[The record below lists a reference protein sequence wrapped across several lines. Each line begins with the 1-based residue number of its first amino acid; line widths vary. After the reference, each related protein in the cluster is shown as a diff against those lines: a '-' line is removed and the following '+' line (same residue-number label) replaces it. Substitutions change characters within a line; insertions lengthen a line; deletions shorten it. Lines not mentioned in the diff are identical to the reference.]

1 MNKNENLY
9 SFKRIKSFRSYL
21 LHMMRVFLILVT
33 LGLSS
38 AFANFSEAQ
47 TKMDINVKDVSLEEL
62 FREIQSKSEFIFF
75 YKDGV
80 LSHNVSLKL
89 QNATIPTILDAALK
103 NTNLI
108 YKIDRRQIVVKEDV
122 ALASGQTVPPGEQ
135 QRDITGTVYDDAGLP
150 LLGAT
155 VQIKGTNK
163 GVTTDFDGNFKL
175 SVPEG
180 ASTLVISYLGF
191 VTQEVSVVGVS
202 SLQVTMVADNMALE
216 EIVVIGYGTER
227 KSLISDAVTSIS
239 ATQLEDLPVSSV
251 DGILQGQASGVQ
263 VMQNSGTPGG
273 EMSVRIR
280 GLTSISGSSQPLYII
295 DGIPVTTG
303 DYGQL
308 SYSGQ
313 GSSALTDLNP
323 NEIAS
328 ISILKDASATA
339 IYGARASNG
348 IVLITTK
355 RGKAQQSVVSVNV
368 YSGVQ
373 RAWNKL
379 DMLNARQWMEYRNEL
394 TGTTVFTPEQMNNIT
409 VDTNW
414 QDVIFRTAPMNSYE
428 VSTTGGS
435 EKTKFFMGGT
445 LFDQTGILI
454 GTDYSRLNA
463 RANLDHQLSDKV
475 TIGTSIGLTYAKTN
489 RVESDQTLHG
499 PLPNGISTPAIFSV
513 YNEDGS
519 YNQSGPY
526 SNPVS
531 IANEAIAVNYSY
543 RTNSNFYVDWNI
555 VDNLTFSSKWGVD
568 FMNFREHS
576 YESKKTV
583 QGAKYNG
590 LGFETYSNVLNL
602 VSNNLLKYNRSFGQ
616 HKVDALVGY
625 SFESYERTSSYIR
638 GQDFA
643 DDGLEYLNSAATI
656 VSASS
661 SATESGLR
669 SYFGR
674 VNYNFDDKYI
684 ATLTGRFDTSTK
696 FGENNR
702 TGFFPAASLAWR
714 VIQEGFMENLKAVS
728 DLKFRVSY
736 GLTGNDDI
744 SPFLFSELYSTT
756 VYGGASGIYPSNIP
770 NPDLK
775 WESTTQLNVGFNLG
789 LFNDR
794 VTLTAD
800 YYDKQTKDLLL
811 SRPLAPTSGFSSI
824 TENVG
829 RVENKGIELSLAT
842 QNFVG
847 DFSWNTQFNIS
858 GNRNKVL
865 ELYNGQP
872 IDDIGR
878 GGNRIMEGQ
887 PIGIFYSY
895 KSLGVDPS
903 TGDIVFADTNFDG
916 VITSEDRTIVGNPH
930 PDFIYGLTN
939 NFSYKGFDLSI
950 FLQGSQG
957 NDVFNGNRLFL
968 ESLQGGDN
976 QTTAIL
982 RRWRQPGDITD
993 IPRATTD
1000 PVKAAQNKRV
1010 SSRFIEDGSYLR
1022 FKNVTLGY
1030 SLDSDMLGNGFF
1042 SSIRVY
1048 LSAQNLFTF
1057 TKYTGLDPEVN
1068 YRGDDNSVIG
1078 TDFFTYPQ
1086 AQTFTLGIN
1095 LKL

>member
-9 SFKRIKSFRSYL
+9 SFKRIKSFRYYL
-21 LHMMRVFLILVT
+21 VHMMRVFLLLIT

-47 TKMDINVKDVSLEEL
+47 TKMDINVKNVSLEEL
-62 FREIQSKSEFIFF
+62 FKVIQNKSEFLFF
-75 YKDGV
+75 YKDDV
-80 LSHNVSLKL
+80 LKHKVSLKL
-89 QNATIPTILDAALK
+89 KNATVATILDAALK
-103 NTNLI
+103 NTDLSYN
-108 YKIDRRQIVVKEDV
+108 IDVRQVVIKKDV
-122 ALASGQTVPPGEQ
+122 SAEVIQSASQNQ
-135 QRDITGTVYDDAGLP
+135 QDRPIKGTVFDDTGVP

-155 VQIKGTNK
+155 VQVKGTNR
-163 GVTTDFDGNFKL
+163 GVTTDFDGNFEM
-175 SVPEG
+175 SVPEN
-180 ASTLVISYLGF
+180 ATTLVISYLGF
-191 VTQEVSVVGVS
+191 VTKEVSIVGVS
-202 SLQVTMVADNMALE
+202 TVNVTMVSDSMALE

-239 ATQLEDLPVSSV
+239 SSQIEDLPVSTV
-251 DGILQGQASGVQ
+251 DGILQGQSSGVQ

-295 DGIPVTTG
+295 DGIPVTMG

-313 GSSALTDLNP
+313 GSSALSDLNP
-323 NEIAS
+323 SEIAS

-355 RGKAQQSVVSVNV
+355 RGKTQQSVVNVNV
-368 YSGVQ
+368 YSGMQ

-379 DMLNARQWMEYRNEL
+379 DMLNSRQWMEYRNDL
-394 TGTTVFTPEQMNNIT
+394 TGTTVFTQEQMDNIT

-414 QDVIFRTAPMNSYE
+414 QDVIFRTAPISSYE

-435 EKTKFFMGGT
+435 DKTKFFISGT
-445 LFDQTGILI
+445 LFDQEGILI
-454 GTDYSRLNA
+454 GTDYRRLNA
-463 RANLDHQLSDKV
+463 RANIDHQLSDKV
-475 TIGTSIGLTYAKTN
+475 TIGTSIGLTYAVTN

-499 PLPNGISTPAIFSV
+499 PLPNGISTPAIFPV
-513 YNEDGS
+513 FNEDGS

-526 SNPVS
+526 ANALS

-543 RTNSNFYVDWNI
+543 RTNSNFYLDWKI
-555 VDNLTFSSKWGVD
+555 IDNLKFSTKWGVD

-576 YESKKTV
+576 YESTKTV

-590 LGFETYSNVLNL
+590 LGFETYSNVTNI
-602 VSNNLLKYNRSFGQ
+602 VSNNLLSYNKNFGK
-616 HKVDALVGY
+616 HKLDALLGY

-643 DDGLEYLNSAATI
+643 DDSLEYLNSAATI

-661 SATESGLR
+661 GATESGLR

-674 VNYNFDDKYI
+674 LNYNFDDKYI
-684 ATLTGRFDTSTK
+684 ATFTGRFDTSTK

-714 VIQEGFMENLKAVS
+714 VIEEDFMEKLNTVS

-756 VYGGASGIYPSNIP
+756 VYGGMSGIYPSNIP

-775 WESTTQLNVGFNLG
+775 WESTAQFNVGFNLG

-794 VTLTAD
+794 LMLTGD
-800 YYDKQTKDLLL
+800 YYNKQTKDLLL
-811 SRPLAPTSGFSSI
+811 SRPLPPTSGFSSI

-829 RVENKGIELSLAT
+829 RVENKGVELTLET
-842 QNFVG
+842 RNFVG
-847 DFSWNTQFNIS
+847 DFTWNTQFNIY

-903 TGDIVFADTNFDG
+903 TGDIVYADTNFDG

-957 NDVFNGNRLFL
+957 NDVFNGSRLFL

-982 RRWRQPGDITD
+982 RRWRQPGDVTD

-1030 SLDSDMLGNGFF
+1030 SLDAEALRKTFF

-1057 TKYTGLDPEVN
+1057 TNYTGLDPEVN

>member
-9 SFKRIKSFRSYL
+9 SFKRIKSFRYYL
-21 LHMMRVFLILVT
+21 VHMMRVFLLLVT
-33 LGLSS
+33 LGLGS
-38 AFANFSEAQ
+38 AFANFSKAQ
-47 TKMDINVKDVSLEEL
+47 TKMDINVNNVSLEEL
-62 FREIQSKSEFIFF
+62 FKEIQNKSEFIFF
-75 YKDGV
+75 YKDAV
-80 LSHNVSLKL
+80 LKHKVSLNLKD
-89 QNATIPTILDAALK
+89 ATVATILDTALK

-108 YKIDRRQIVVKEDV
+108 YKIDVRQVVIKED
-122 ALASGQTVPPGEQ
+122 LTVDAFNADHSNQQ
-135 QRDITGTVYDDAGLP
+135 QRLITGMVFDQAGVP
-150 LLGAT
+150 LMGPT
-155 VQIKGTNK
+155 VQIKNTNR
-163 GVTTDFDGNFKL
+163 GVTTDFDGHFEFL
-175 SVPEG
+175 VPED
-180 ASTLVISYLGF
+180 TELLVISYLGF
-191 VTQEVSVVGVS
+191 LTKEVSIVGLTTVN
-202 SLQVTMVADNMALE
+202 VTMIADSMALE

-227 KSLISDAVTSIS
+227 KSLISDAVTAIS
-239 ATQLEDLPVSSV
+239 AEQIEGLPVSSI

-313 GSSALTDLNP
+313 GASALSDLNP

-368 YSGVQ
+368 FSGMQ

-379 DMLNARQWMEYRNEL
+379 DMLNARQWMEYRNDY

-414 QDVIFRTAPMNSYE
+414 QDVIFRDGAINSYE
-428 VSTTGGS
+428 VSATGGS
-435 EKTKFFMGGT
+435 ENTKFFISGT
-445 LFDQTGILI
+445 LFEQEGILI
-454 GTDYSRLNA
+454 GTDYNRLNA
-463 RANLDHQLSDKV
+463 RANIDHQLSDKF

-499 PLPNGISTPAIFSV
+499 PLPNGISTPAIFPV

-531 IANEAIAVNYSY
+531 IANEAIAVNFSY

-555 VDNLTFSSKWGVD
+555 VDNLSFSSKWGVD

-576 YESKKTV
+576 YENKKTV

-590 LGFETYSNVLNL
+590 LGFETYANVINI
-602 VSNNLLKYNRSFGQ
+602 VSNNLLKYANNFGK
-616 HKVDALVGY
+616 HKVDGLLGY
-625 SFESYERTSSYIR
+625 SFESYERTSSFIR

-643 DDGLEYLNSAATI
+643 DDSLEYLNSAATI

-661 SATESGLR
+661 GATESGLR

-674 VNYNFDDKYI
+674 LNYNFDDKYI
-684 ATLTGRFDTSTK
+684 ATFTGRWDTSTK
-696 FGENNR
+696 FGSNNQ
-702 TGFFPAASLAWR
+702 TGFFPAASVAWR
-714 VIQEGFMENLKAVS
+714 VIKEDFMANISPVS

-756 VYGGASGIYPSNIP
+756 VYGGLPAIYPSNIP

-775 WESTTQLNVGFNLG
+775 WESTVQFNAGVDLG
-789 LFNDR
+789 LFNGR

-811 SRPLAPTSGFSSI
+811 SRPLPPTSGFSSI

-847 DFSWNTQFNIS
+847 DFNWNTQFNIS

-878 GGNRIMEGQ
+878 
-887 PIGIFYSY
+887 
-895 KSLGVDPS
+895 
-903 TGDIVFADTNFDG
+903 
-916 VITSEDRTIVGNPH
+916 
-930 PDFIYGLTN
+930 
-939 NFSYKGFDLSI
+939 
-950 FLQGSQG
+950 
-957 NDVFNGNRLFL
+957 
-968 ESLQGGDN
+968 
-976 QTTAIL
+976 
-982 RRWRQPGDITD
+982 
-993 IPRATTD
+993 
-1000 PVKAAQNKRV
+1000 
-1010 SSRFIEDGSYLR
+1010 
-1022 FKNVTLGY
+1022 
-1030 SLDSDMLGNGFF
+1030 
-1042 SSIRVY
+1042 
-1048 LSAQNLFTF
+1048 
-1057 TKYTGLDPEVN
+1057 
-1068 YRGDDNSVIG
+1068 
-1078 TDFFTYPQ
+1078 
-1086 AQTFTLGIN
+1086 
-1095 LKL
+1095 

>member
-1 MNKNENLY
+1 MNKNKNLY
-9 SFKRIKSFRSYL
+9 SLQRIKSFRYYVVHMIRILML
-21 LHMMRVFLILVT
+21 LVS

-38 AFANFSEAQ
+38 AFANVSNAQ
-47 TKMDINVKDVSLEEL
+47 TKIDINVTDVPLEEL
-62 FREIQSKSEFIFF
+62 FKDIQNKSEFIFF
-75 YKDGV
+75 YKDEI
-80 LSHNVSLKL
+80 LKYKVSIRLK
-89 QNATIPTILDAALK
+89 NATVATILDAALQD
-103 NTNLI
+103 TNLT
-108 YKIDRRQIVVKEDV
+108 YKIDDRQIIIRQ
-122 ALASGQTVPPGEQ
+122 ALPLESKLIESTKPV
-135 QRDITGTVYDDAGLP
+135 QRILTGTVLDEAGVP

-163 GVTTDFDGNFKL
+163 GVTTDFDGHFELKL
-175 SVPEG
+175 AED
-180 ASTLVISYLGF
+180 ATEIIISYLGF
-191 VTQEVSVVGVS
+191 ITQEVPIEGRTTMT
-202 SLQVTMVADNMALE
+202 VTMVADSTALE

-227 KSLISDAVTSIS
+227 KSLVSDAVTSIS
-239 ATQLEDLPVSSV
+239 SKQLEDLPVSSV

-313 GSSALTDLNP
+313 GASALSDLNP

-355 RGKAQQSVVSVNV
+355 RGKAQQSVVNVNIL
-368 YSGVQ
+368 SGMQ

-379 DMLNARQWMEYRNEL
+379 DMLDARQWMDYRNDL
-394 TGTTVFTPEQMNNIT
+394 TGTTVFTPEQIENNTI
-409 VDTNW
+409 DTNW
-414 QDVIFRTAPMNSYE
+414 QDVIFRTAPMSSYE
-428 VSTTGGS
+428 VSATGGS
-435 EKTKFFMGGT
+435 EKTKFFLSGT
-445 LFDQTGILI
+445 LFDQEGILI
-454 GTDYSRLNA
+454 GTDYRRINA
-463 RANLDHQLSDKV
+463 RSNIDHQLSDRL

-499 PLPNGISTPAIFSV
+499 PLPNGISTPAIFPV
-513 YNEDGS
+513 YNEDGT

-543 RTNSNFYVDWNI
+543 RTNSNVYLDWNI
-555 VDNLTFSSKWGVD
+555 VDNLSFSSKWGVD

-576 YESKKTV
+576 YESTKTV

-590 LGFETYSNVLNL
+590 LGFEAYSNVMNI
-602 VSNNLLKYNRSFGQ
+602 VSNNLLKYNKNFGQ
-616 HKVDALVGY
+616 HKVDALIGY
-625 SFESYERTSSYIR
+625 SFESYERTSSFIR

-643 DDGLEYLNSAATI
+643 DDSLEYLNSAATI
-656 VSASS
+656 VSASAG
-661 SATESGLR
+661 ATESGLR

-674 VNYNFDDKYI
+674 LNYNYNDKYI
-684 ATLTGRFDTSTK
+684 ATFTGRFDSSTK

-714 VIQEGFMENLKAVS
+714 VIQEKFMENVNAIS

-756 VYGGASGIYPSNIP
+756 VYGGMPAIYPSNIP

-775 WESTTQLNVGFNLG
+775 WESTAQLNVGFNLG

-811 SRPLAPTSGFSSI
+811 GRPLPPTSGYSSI
-824 TENVG
+824 TQNVG
-829 RVENKGIELSLAT
+829 RVENKGIELTVAT

-865 ELYNGQP
+865 ELYNNQP

-878 GGNRIMEGQ
+878 GGNRIMVGQ
-887 PIGIFYSY
+887 PIGVFYSF

-916 VITSEDRTIVGNPH
+916 EITSEDRTIVGDPN

-950 FLQGSQG
+950 FLQGSYG
-957 NDVFNGNRLFL
+957 NDVFNGTRLFL

-976 QTTAIL
+976 QTTAVL
-982 RRWRQPGDITD
+982 RRWRQPEDITD

-1022 FKNVTLGY
+1022 FKNVTIGY
-1030 SLDSDMLGNGFF
+1030 TLNQEEFKTSVFTSA
-1042 SSIRVY
+1042 RVY

-1095 LKL
+1095 LKF